1 MKKIALVSLVIALSV
16 YFSAI
21 AFFTEEPLVSA
32 PITLAPSQYDI
43 EPDTS
48 SEKSFYDYALSSL
61 GERNIEQIQQ
71 HVSQQANNNDMVSIT
86 PELFTLYLDYKS
98 ALMQLDPLPSDSINA
113 LALEQLDIGILT
125 LQRQFFT
132 PQQIALLFT
141 DENHL
146 RQLAIEKAWAA
157 ESSLSNEQQQQLL
170 EDKLL
175 TMPDYIQRAE
185 SNTQLLT
192 QLNRL
197 PEHNNQQRYTTS
209 IELVGQQGAERLAA
223 LDKQRATFQTELTH
237 YLAIRQQLLT
247 SASITDPSLQVQLN
261 ELRQQHFATKQ
272 LKRVE
277 ALERLYDQG
286 LLEAP

>member
-21 AFFTEEPLVSA
+21 AFFTEETLIST
-32 PITLAPSQYDI
+32 PITLAPSQHDI

-86 PELFTLYLDYKS
+86 PELFTLYLDYKR
-98 ALMQLDPLPSDSINA
+98 ALMQLDPLPSDSIDA

-125 LQRQFFT
+125 LQGQFFT
-132 PQQIALLFT
+132 PQQIALLFA

-146 RQLAIEKAWAA
+146 RQLAIEKARAA

-192 QLNRL
+192 QLSRL
-197 PEHNNQQRYTTS
+197 PEHNTQQRYTTS

-247 SASITDPSLQVQLN
+247 SASITDPSLQVQLL

-286 LLEAP
+286 LLETP

>member
-1 MKKIALVSLVIALSV
+1 MKKTALVSLVIALSV

-21 AFFTEEPLVSA
+21 AFFTEETLISD
-32 PITLAPSQYDI
+32 PITLAPSQHDI

-48 SEKSFYDYALSSL
+48 SEKAFYDYALSSL

-71 HVSQQANNNDMVSIT
+71 HVSQQANSNDMVSIT

-98 ALMQLDPLPSDSINA
+98 ALMQLDPLPSNSINA

-132 PQQIALLFT
+132 PQQIALLFA

-192 QLNRL
+192 QLSRL
-197 PEHNNQQRYTTS
+197 PEHNIQQRYTTS

-247 SASITDPSLQVQLN
+247 SASITDSSLQVQLN

-286 LLEAP
+286 LLDTP